1 MTIEWVLETIKGAT
15 ELAEFA
21 KKEATDRSETRRAR
35 QTQEIVEALR
45 LIYFSPRGVI
55 KLLDGIAEGN
65 NPTEDQISMILPEFN
80 DYEFRVRRMLNM
92 IDPPN
97 GHVQGGLTLK
107 AERVL
112 REISYGKSGVRSK
125 VKDLL
130 NEALTLGV
138 PVSKQ
143 DAMALR
149 DEIVALNVA
158 IEEAEI
164 ALVSTIR

>member
-1 MTIEWVLETIKGAT
+1 M
-15 ELAEFA
+15 
-21 KKEATDRSETRRAR
+21 
-35 QTQEIVEALR
+35 
-45 LIYFSPRGVI
+45 I

-65 NPTEDQISMILPEFN
+65 DPTEDQISMILPEFN
-80 DYEFRVRRMLNM
+80 DYEFRVLRMLDM

-97 GHVQGGLTLK
+97 ERVRGGLTLK

-125 VKDLL
+125 VKNLL

-138 PVSKQ
+138 PVSRE

-164 ALVSTIR
+164 AIVSTIR